1 MRSFPQYILFNKML
15 HYKIKR
21 ILLEAYVQDE
31 RTKQGFKKEFG
42 HNQLTAIVAHQFTFI
57 YKFP

>member
-42 HNQLTAIVAHQFTFI
+42 HNQLTAIVALAHQFAFF
-57 YKFP
+57 YK